1 MVGLYKDPDGK
12 NITFNATIG
21 EEKSISTCQSSEGDM
36 EVKRLQLKITEL
48 EYSLRQRVSI
58 YDGLR

>member
-12 NITFNATIG
+12 NITFNVTTGGDKSKAT
-21 EEKSISTCQSSEGDM
+21 SQSSGGDT
-36 EVKRLQLKITEL
+36 EVRRLQMKVTEL

-58 YDGLR
+58 YDGL